1 MIKHLNKR
9 KFLPLLAFV
18 TVASIGLSAL
28 GMRTAT
34 AETMKLAGVSK
45 QDPAPV
51 EGGIPDMYM
60 GSATAPITIIEYASL
75 TCSHCAAFHANVL
88 PKLKTAYIDTGRV
101 KYVFRHF
108 VLNGPD
114 LSASVITRCAGPA
127 RFFPMLDMF
136 FTRQQDWITPWTKV
150 KAPNDKPSMKEM
162 ALLAGMDKF
171 VRPAGLSSE
180 KVAQCLA
187 DEKIQKQIMTTRQDG
202 LAKFDITGTPT
213 IIINGKKFE
222 GNHDFDTINAELK
235 RRL

>member
-1 MIKHLNKR
+1 MIKYLNKH
-9 KFLPLLAFV
+9 KFLPFLAV
-18 TVASIGLSAL
+18 MAVASIGFSAL
-28 GMRTAT
+28 GTGTAA
-34 AETMKLAGVSK
+34 AETMKLAGVGK
-45 QDPAPV
+45 QGPAPV
-51 EGGIPDMYM
+51 AGGIADMYM

-75 TCSHCAAFHANVL
+75 TCSHCAAFHINVL

-114 LSASVITRCAGPA
+114 LSASVIARCAGPA

-136 FTRQQDWITPWTKV
+136 YTRQQEWITPWTTV

-180 KVAQCLA
+180 KVGQCLTN
-187 DEKIQKQIMTTRQDG
+187 ETLQKQIMTTRQDG

-235 RRL
+235 RLL